1 MGLQQAHHAL
11 AHVGIEGVVRTAHHN
26 VVLLQFPAR
35 LEVRRPHADAQGTR
49 FGTARHD
56 AAVVVGQHH
65 HGVADQSRVQAL
77 FAGGIEIVSIDQG
90 RGLRHG
96 DVASERMD
104 DVDGDAPDLHLAA
117 AVKLQRRIVRMG
129 GFQAQPA
136 AMTHQAFEG
145 EGTVKHGHNHL
156 ARARVEA
163 AIDHQ
168 KIAIVDAGVGH
179 RFAAHMQ
186 EKGAGGMPDQLFIE
200 VDPHIDIVISR
211 GRETSGDAFPS
222 QGQGEPTA
230 LGLQGQRS
238 VLELHGSS
246 NSWLNSTHV
255 LIAVGRIR

>member
-1 MGLQQAHHAL
+1 
-11 AHVGIEGVVRTAHHN
+11 VT
-26 VVLLQFPAR
+26 
-35 LEVRRPHADAQGTR
+35 
-49 FGTARHD
+49 
-56 AAVVVGQHH
+56 
-65 HGVADQSRVQAL
+65 DQSRIQAL
-77 FAGGIEIVSIDQG
+77 FAGGIEVVSIDQG

-104 DVDGDAPDLHLAA
+104 HVDGDTPDLHFAA
-117 AVKLQRRIVRMG
+117 AVKLQWRIVRMG

-145 EGTVKHGHNHL
+145 EGTVEHSHNHL

-168 KIAIVDAGVGH
+168 KIAVVDAGVGH

-200 VDPHIDIVISR
+200 VDPHVDVVIGG
-211 GRETSGDAFPS
+211 GREACGDPFPG
-222 QGQGEPTA
+222 QGQRESTA
-230 LGLQGQRS
+230 LGLQGKRS

-246 NSWLNSTHV
+246 DN
-255 LIAVGRIR
+255 